1 MEGEIE
7 EVDDALY
14 SRITELCEEGDEA
27 QAEGEYKAAIV
38 KYDEA
43 WNLLPDPKEKWEAST
58 WILSAIADAC
68 FLAGHKE
75 AALETLRYA
84 MTCPG
89 AIGNPF
95 LHMRLGQ
102 SLLDTD
108 GDEAQVV
115 DELLRAYMGAGEEIF
130 EDEDP
135 RYLDFLRSRVQL

>member
-1 MEGEIE
+1 MDGLIE
-7 EVDDALY
+7 ALDDSVY
-14 SRITELCEEGDEA
+14 ERITELCEEGDEA
-27 QAEGEYKAAIV
+27 AGEGEFRAAIA

-43 WNLLPDPKEKWEAST
+43 WELLPDPKDKWEAST
-58 WILSAIADAC
+58 WILSAIADSC
-68 FLAGHKE
+68 FLAGRKE

-102 SLLDTD
+102 SLLDTG
-108 GDEAQVV
+108 GDEDQVA

-130 EDEDP
+130 ETEDP
-135 RYLDFLRSRVQL
+135 RYLEFLRTRVEL